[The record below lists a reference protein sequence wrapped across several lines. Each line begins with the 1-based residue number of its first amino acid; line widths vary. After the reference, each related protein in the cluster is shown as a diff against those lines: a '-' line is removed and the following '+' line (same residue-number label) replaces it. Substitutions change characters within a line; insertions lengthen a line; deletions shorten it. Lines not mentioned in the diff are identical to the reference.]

1 MSVMDRL
8 SRLIRANVNDL
19 IDKAED
25 PELML
30 DQILRDMQ
38 SNITT
43 TRAQVAAMIAQ
54 EKELEADLDETR
66 RLGAEWER
74 KALRAVESGKD
85 DLAREALRRKRDY
98 QENGRV
104 YQQQHQAQEQMVEK
118 LKAQLRQLETK
129 YQTTFGQRDSLVA
142 RHRRASAQK
151 QVAES
156 LTTVTPLDPTSELDR
171 MERKIRGTEAQ
182 AAALTEM
189 GDESYDTQF
198 RELDYD
204 TDIERDLAALKGG
217 AMPLG
222 AGSGSS
228 DQALALEMG
237 DLDSDDGE
245 TVDGSFAVVDDVGV
259 TGAGETRSPSSTSA
273 LG

>member
-38 SNITT
+38 SNITSA
-43 TRAQVAAMIAQ
+43 RAQVAAMIAQ
-54 EKELEADLDETR
+54 EKELEADLDETQ
-66 RLGAEWER
+66 RLASEWDR
-74 KALRAVESGKD
+74 KARRAVEAGKD
-85 DLAREALRRKRDY
+85 DLAREALRRKRDN
-98 QENGRV
+98 QENARV

-129 YQTTFGQRDSLVA
+129 YQTTLGQRDSLVA
-142 RHRRASAQK
+142 RHRRAHAQR
-151 QVAES
+151 QVAQS
-156 LTTVTPLDPTSELDR
+156 LTTITPLDPSSELDR

-189 GDESYDTQF
+189 GDESFDTQF

-204 TDIERDLAALKGG
+204 QDVEDELAALKGG
-217 AMPLG
+217 GATPLG
-222 AGSGSS
+222 AGSSGTGSTP
-228 DQALALEMG
+228 ALEMG
-237 DLDSDDGE
+237 DVEADDA
-245 TVDGSFAVVDDVGV
+245 VDGSFAVVEDEAV
-259 TGAGETRSPSSTSA
+259 TGSGEGRTASSSNP